1 LVRPL
6 AAGLR
11 YASSGDPM
19 YLAKF
24 FHRPPGTDDRE
35 LLLIFDGSG
44 GESHAFMTF
53 VMDGRLDPTVR
64 RDFASAREAVAAFRA
79 AAEELRDAGYVETT
93 DTKYTL
99 RTLPPAPKP
108 KPAWQQGLDELLLSA
123 IIDDLATQAALIAKL
138 AATPAVREPLYL
150 WLAARHAVEKAP
162 KAAVGVLPRAETARD
177 ALVARQ
183 ASKAPLYTWSLRPRE
198 IEAFIHDLL
207 CEMHAAAGNPRAA
220 LAAAQLAQKAD
231 GDPARGGRIAWLL
244 CQHFPDREEDA
255 FEQAFRYAASGG
267 CDELIA
273 LPAYVAWVAR
283 RKRKAPAE
291 KGWRW
296 GGRNAPASE
305 TTLREAERKLA
316 VELPEDYRRFLETPQ
331 RTELL
336 VRLTDRIATLRFFAP
351 GQLAKQRDA
360 LVRFITR
367 TDKPAIAEAYF
378 RAQYGVSLRH
388 LVPIAEPTNL
398 SCSIVLHLGK
408 GERFGWCFLWDHEA
422 AWELERAQPSF
433 AAALTALTT
442 GIERRDA
449 SVLRFLGIED

>member
-1 LVRPL
+1 
-6 AAGLR
+6 
-11 YASSGDPM
+11 M

-44 GESHAFMTF
+44 GESPALLGF
-53 VMDGRLDPTVR
+53 VMDGRLEPYTR
-64 RDFASAREAVAAFRA
+64 RDFASVGEAVAAFRR
-79 AAEELRDAGYVETT
+79 AAEELRDAGYVETA

-99 RTLPPAPKP
+99 RSLPRAPKP

-123 IIDDLATQAALIAKL
+123 VIDDLATQATLIAKL
-138 AATPAVREPLYL
+138 AATPAVREPFYL

-162 KAAVGVLPRAETARD
+162 KAAAGVLARAETARD
-177 ALVARQ
+177 AFGARW
-183 ASKAPLYTWSLRPRE
+183 ASKAPLYAWSLRPRE
-198 IEAFIHDLL
+198 VEAFIHDLL
-207 CEMHAAAGNPRAA
+207 CEIHIAAGNSTAG
-220 LAAAQLAQKAD
+220 LAAAQHAQEAA
-231 GDPARGGRIAWLL
+231 GDPYRGGRIAWIL
-244 CQHFPDREEDA
+244 CHHFPDREEEA
-255 FEQAFRYAASGG
+255 FDQASRYAQYGG
-267 CDELIA
+267 YEAVVA
-273 LPAYVAWVAR
+273 LPAYAAWLAR
-283 RKRKAPAE
+283 RKRKAPAD

-305 TTLREAERKLA
+305 AALREAERKLG
-316 VELPEDYRRFLETPQ
+316 VTLPDDYRRFLETPQ

-336 VRLTDRIATLRFFAP
+336 VRLGDRIATLRFFAP

-360 LVRFITR
+360 LFRFITR

-398 SCSIVLHLGK
+398 SCKIVLHLGK
-408 GERFGWCFLWDHEA
+408 GERFGRCFLWDHEA

>member
-1 LVRPL
+1 
-6 AAGLR
+6 
-11 YASSGDPM
+11 M

-35 LLLIFDGSG
+35 LLLILDGG
-44 GESHAFMTF
+44 CGESHALGHSFLGF
-53 VMDGRLDPTVR
+53 VMNGRIEPYVR
-64 RDFASAREAVAAFRA
+64 REFASAREAVAAFRRA
-79 AAEELRDAGYVETT
+79 ADELRDAGYVETA

-99 RTLPPAPKP
+99 RSLPPAPKP
-108 KPAWQQGLDELLLSA
+108 KPAWQQGLDELMLST

-138 AATPAVREPLYL
+138 AATPAAHEPFYL

-162 KAAVGVLPRAETARD
+162 KAAASMLARAEIARD
-177 ALVARQ
+177 ALGARR
-183 ASKAPLYTWSLRPRE
+183 ASRAPFYVWSLRPLE
-198 IEAFIHDLL
+198 VEAFIHDLL
-207 CEMHAAAGNPRAA
+207 CEIHFAAGNAQA
-220 LAAAQLAQKAD
+220 GLAAARHAQEAD
-231 GDPARGGRIAWLL
+231 GDQFRGGRIAWIL
-244 CQHFPDREEDA
+244 CHHFPDREEEA
-255 FEQAFRYAASGG
+255 FDQAFRYAQFGG
-267 CDELIA
+267 YEAVIA
-273 LPAYVAWVAR
+273 LPAYTAYLVR
-283 RKRKAPAE
+283 RKRKAPAD

-296 GGRNAPASE
+296 GGRNEPASE
-305 TTLREAERKLA
+305 PAWREAERKLGVA
-316 VELPEDYRRFLETPQ
+316 LPQDYRGFLETPQ

-336 VRLTDRIATLRFFAP
+336 VRLDDRIATLRFLAP

-360 LVRFITR
+360 LFRFITR

-433 AAALTALTT
+433 EAALTALTR

-449 SVLRFLGIED
+449 SVLRFLGIES

>member
-1 LVRPL
+1 
-6 AAGLR
+6 
-11 YASSGDPM
+11 M

-44 GESHAFMTF
+44 GESHAFMGF
-53 VMDGRLDPTVR
+53 VMDGRLEPTTR
-64 RDFASAREAVAAFRA
+64 RNFASAREAVACFRR
-79 AAEELRDAGYVETT
+79 AAEELRDAGYVETA

-99 RTLPPAPKP
+99 RTLPPGPKP

-123 IIDDLATQAALIAKL
+123 IIDDLATQATLIAKL
-138 AATPAVREPLYL
+138 ATTPAVREPLYL

-162 KAAVGVLPRAETARD
+162 KATAGVLPRAETARD
-177 ALVARQ
+177 ALAARL
-183 ASKAPLYTWSLRPRE
+183 ASKVPVYAWSLRPRE
-198 IEAFIHDLL
+198 IEAYIHDLL
-207 CEMHAAAGNPRAA
+207 CEIHIAAGDAKAA
-220 LAAAQLAQKAD
+220 LAAAQHAQRAD
-231 GDPARGGRIAWLL
+231 GDQHRGGRIAWIL

-255 FEQAFRYAASGG
+255 FDQTFRYAQFGG
-267 CDELIA
+267 YEPVLA
-273 LPAYVAWVAR
+273 LPAYVAWLAR
-283 RKRKAPAE
+283 RKRRTPAE
-291 KGWRW
+291 KGWSW

-305 TTLREAERKLA
+305 TALREAERKLT
-316 VELPEDYRRFLETPQ
+316 VPLPDDYRRFLETPQ

-336 VRLTDRIATLRFFAP
+336 VRLSDRIATLRFFAP
-351 GQLAKQRDA
+351 SQLAKQRDA
-360 LVRFITR
+360 LLRFITR

-398 SCSIVLHLGK
+398 SCSVVLHLGK

-449 SVLRFLGIED
+449 SVLRFLGIES